1 MPSNLIPFADIVAED
16 MKDQEYAREFF
27 LGERTECGGS
37 IQRALRSTVE
47 MMDLDWFAS
56 EVRFSGERVV
66 SFLEGADLD
75 DDELADCLKL
85 LGLRGISDKQLAEF
99 NHLSPE
105 DRKKIK
111 DTIVLVPH
119 YQAPYPPLMPYVS
132 AKPSMPAYKPAKS
145 PLPPQ
150 KVAAS
155 SGSSGWESNVQ
166 G

>member
-1 MPSNLIPFADIVAED
+1 MPSDLIPFANAVAED
-16 MKDQEYAREFF
+16 MKDPEFAREIF
-27 LGERTECGGS
+27 LRERAERRGS
-37 IQRALRSTVE
+37 IQMALRSTVE
-47 MMDLDWFAS
+47 LMDLDWVAS
-56 EVRFSGERVV
+56 EVGVSVERID
-66 SFLEGADLD
+66 SFLNGDDLD
-75 DDELADCLKL
+75 DDELASCLKV